1 MHNNKPLSAVGAEQH
16 QWSVPRCVMNC
27 AFKIGWKKKSI
38 FSERWINQYPS
49 KVVPR
54 LKRRTGFSFIN
65 QQTASHQIWLAH
77 RASMKSRLNAVGQSG
92 HGAVLNLELGAHVS
106 GRPQLFF
113 FPPHHA
119 NKCSCTFIQ
128 SDSWHCTLCHRVM
141 TVMDGWTWRKN
152 ETPHQGGALG
162 EINTRWLM
170 ASYL

>member
-54 LKRRTGFSFIN
+54 LKRRMGFSFIN

-77 RASMKSRLNAVGQSG
+77 RASMKSRRNAVGQSG
-92 HGAVLNLELGAHVS
+92 HGAVLNLELGTHVS
-106 GRPQLFF
+106 WRPQLFF
-113 FPPHHA
+113 PPNMLINVPA
-119 NKCSCTFIQ
+119 RLSGLTAGTAPC
-128 SDSWHCTLCHRVM
+128 V
-141 TVMDGWTWRKN
+141 TVSRQWW
-152 ETPHQGGALG
+152 
-162 EINTRWLM
+162 M
-170 ASYL
+170 AGRGRRAKLRIKAELWAK